1 MRLAI
6 AVPRLSRYDRDM
18 NDNTNA
24 IIKKGPDRQDW
35 YVVAHA
41 TNLTV
46 AEIPAGL
53 LRSAGIPVYLFREAI
68 GSSAL
73 PLTVGALAGVD
84 IAVPEA
90 YYREAKALLDEE
102 DSDDGDEGAQ
112 HELESGEDV

>member
-1 MRLAI
+1 MDEQ
-6 AVPRLSRYDRDM
+6 P
-18 NDNTNA
+18 NA

-68 GSSAL
+68 SSSAL
-73 PLTVGALAGVD
+73 PLTLGPLAGVD

-90 YYREAKALLDEE
+90 YYREAKTLLEE
-102 DSDDGDEGAQ
+102 DDSDEGAH
-112 HELESGEDV
+112 HELESGYQALEDHTPPDEDV